1 MSFLP
6 ALPKCTRGVLAK
18 FTGRT
23 FMNRDDTDSS
33 DDEFGGG
40 AASEGGLLAS
50 TGKRAV
56 KVDAEQER
64 LRGVMRRY
72 DTEAETHEEVVRE
85 NTARALAAGRA
96 GQATLQR
103 SLLRAVA
110 EEKHTANLK
119 RQKANAIRT
128 RVQGSTMAVDDA
140 VTAASLQR
148 LDRQTTKAVQ
158 EQAQR
163 FGKYGELDDDD
174 TEDAKM
180 DLQDMSQSIVE
191 GAGAHGWGAAA
202 GGLVDPDDEVE
213 NLMREQQA
221 ALAAESLAGAP
232 VVAHSERPP
241 VRSET
246 GAEMGTDLRQRR
258 PGEGDARLER
268 LMNALDM

>member
-1 MSFLP
+1 
-6 ALPKCTRGVLAK
+6 
-18 FTGRT
+18 
-23 FMNRDDTDSS
+23 MNSKDDTDSS

-40 AASEGGLLAS
+40 ASSEGGLLAS

-119 RQKANAIRT
+119 RQKANAIRM

-163 FGKYGELDDDD
+163 FGKYGELDNDD

-191 GAGAHGWGAAA
+191 GAGAHGWGAAV

-213 NLMREQQA
+213 ALMREQQA

-232 VVAHSERPP
+232 VVAQGSEHTP
-241 VRSET
+241 VRSEA
-246 GAEMGTDLRQRR
+246 GAEMGADLRQRR
-258 PGEGDARLER
+258 SGEGDARLER